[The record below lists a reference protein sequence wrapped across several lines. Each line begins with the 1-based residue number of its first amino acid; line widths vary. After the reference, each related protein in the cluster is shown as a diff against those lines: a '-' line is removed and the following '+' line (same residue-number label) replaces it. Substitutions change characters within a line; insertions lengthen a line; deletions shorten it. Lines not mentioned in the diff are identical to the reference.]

1 MTASILVTGAT
12 GRLGQ
17 LVTSRLI
24 NSGDHVRVLTR
35 RPEEARRL
43 WGNAVEIALG
53 SFEDPESLHT
63 ALEAIDKV
71 FLLSPISSN
80 LAAHQISL
88 IDAAAE
94 AGVRQIVKIS
104 GSDWTIAN
112 AHRSIAGAQ
121 HQRVE
126 AHLARTRLARVILR
140 PNAWMQVSLAPVVSA
155 ALEGRDLPGR
165 YAGAA
170 VSFIDINDIADVAAR
185 VLHAGLNLSE
195 PLVLT
200 GSKALTTSDIAGLVS
215 AILRQPV
222 GIDIEVQAASPGHT
236 DVFAAQAVR
245 EFGALIAEGLAAPVT
260 DTVERVLGRKPAS
273 LRHFFER
280 QLAPALK
287 TSSTAQ
293 GDIQWQ

>member
-12 GRLGQ
+12 GRLGR

-24 NSGDHVRVLTR
+24 SSGDDVRVLTR

-43 WGNAVEIALG
+43 WGSAVEIATG
-53 SFEDPESLHT
+53 SFEDRESLHS
-63 ALEAIDKV
+63 ALEAIEKI
-71 FLLSPISSN
+71 FLLHPISAN
-80 LAAHQISL
+80 LADHQISL

-104 GSDWTIAN
+104 GSDWTIVN

-126 AHLARTRLARVILR
+126 AHLANTPLARAILR
-140 PNAWMQVSLAPVVSA
+140 PNAWMQVSLVPVVAA
-155 ALEGRDLPGR
+155 ALEGRDLPSR

-185 VLHAGLNLSE
+185 VLHTGLNLNE

-200 GSKALTTSDIAGLVS
+200 GAKALTASDIAGLVS
-215 AILRQPV
+215 GILRRPF
-222 GIDIEVQAASPGHT
+222 GIDTEVPKTSPGHA
-236 DVFAAQAVR
+236 DPFAAQAVR
-245 EFGALIAEGLAAPVT
+245 EFATLIAEGLAAPVT
-260 DTVERVLGRKPAS
+260 DTVERVLGRKPTS
-273 LRHFFER
+273 LRHFFEL
-280 QLAPALK
+280 QLASALK
-287 TSSTAQ
+287 RSSTAQ